1 MMEEGRG
8 SEYGC
13 PGGMVQILSTKTWAW
28 RLGENFRLFDIDF
41 PNGWDM
47 NPIIYSKASP
57 NEQFFKQQSLTSKNA
72 QMKFFETK
80 QKCIF
85 EVRLKKKHLNSRLA
99 FGFFSG
105 AGAGDD
111 ESNPPTIWVRRW
123 NFQVKE
129 VRVWWLWPSEGN
141 TMEVKWCSGE
151 VWGFWCGGLGR
162 IFFPSPKITGGVCRG
177 TKKGSL
183 GGAWKNDE
191 SLRFYFVHICF
202 FTICS
207 FRCLFVVVFTIRG
220 KNWYSKP
227 WVVYSMYPGW

>member
-57 NEQFFKQQSLTSKNA
+57 NDQFFKQQSLHPKNV

-85 EVRLKKKHLNSRLA
+85 EVRLKKKTPKTHVWRLD
-99 FGFFSG
+99 FFPG
-105 AGAGDD
+105 PGPGDD
-111 ESNPPTIWVRRW
+111 ESNPPTIPPSLRRW

-141 TMEVKWCSGE
+141 TMEVKMVKVGRSE
-151 VWGFWCGGLGR
+151 VFGAEAWGD
-162 IFFPSPKITGGVCRG
+162 FFSQSQNYRG
-177 TKKGSL
+177 SLSWYKKGEFRGSL
-183 GGAWKNDE
+183 KKWWVAE
-191 SLRFYFVHICF
+191 VLF
-202 FTICS
+202 CS
-207 FRCLFVVVFTIRG
+207 YMFLH
-220 KNWYSKP
+220 NL
-227 WVVYSMYPGW
+227 